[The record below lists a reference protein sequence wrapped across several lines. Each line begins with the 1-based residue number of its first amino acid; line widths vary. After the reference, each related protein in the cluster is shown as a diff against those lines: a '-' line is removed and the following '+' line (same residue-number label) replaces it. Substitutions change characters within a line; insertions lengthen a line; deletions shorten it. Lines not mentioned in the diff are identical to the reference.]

1 MAQKE
6 SIIVFLYDWQKVY
19 DEAKGNIVSCNRIME
34 MLITKRIPINRYD
47 PIYMLSQKNFSGRSF
62 MLHPD
67 VLLYNSYKY
76 TNREIAEYY
85 ALAALRS
92 LPEYFASQKTTLD
105 LLHLPVG
112 LEIINENRLLSI
124 DEHSVHFLYEEVT
137 KEKLH

>member
-1 MAQKE
+1 MTQKE

-76 TNREIAEYY
+76 TNREIAEIGR
-85 ALAALRS
+85 A
-92 LPEYFASQKTTLD
+92 
-105 LLHLPVG
+105 HV
-112 LEIINENRLLSI
+112 
-124 DEHSVHFLYEEVT
+124 
-137 KEKLH
+137 